1 VAARGEGLPLASAK
15 CAPLYCGQTN
25 QRGTVRILCTLVG
38 AGMLA
43 ACAPKTDETNA
54 DSAAADSVAT
64 APAASAS
71 ADPDQSTGGNGVPA
85 GYTGRTDRAGQNI
98 ADAKYTASGGRWE
111 VTTGPA
117 HIIYAAK
124 DSARGAYTVSTTID
138 QLEAPQHPEAYGLF
152 IGGQNL
158 DQPTQRYTYFV
169 VRGTG
174 EYLVR
179 VRDGSDT
186 RDVKGWTGGADVPK
200 ADGSGKATY
209 KLTAQVGA
217 DSVRFMINDK
227 TVTSVAKSAVPTDGI
242 AGLRVNHN
250 LHVMVSPVT
259 VTTGGA

>member
-1 VAARGEGLPLASAK
+1 M
-15 CAPLYCGQTN
+15 
-25 QRGTVRILCTLVG
+25 RILRTLAG
-38 AGMLA
+38 AGLLA
-43 ACAPKTDETNA
+43 ACAPKSDEAQTQT
-54 DSAAADSVAT
+54 AADSPAA

-71 ADPDQSTGGNGVPA
+71 ADPDQSAGGSGVPA
-85 GYTGRTDRAGQNI
+85 GYVGRTDRAGQNI
-98 ADAKYTASGGRWE
+98 ADAKYVASGGQWE

-117 HIIYAAK
+117 HIVYAAK
-124 DSARGAYTVSTTID
+124 DSARGTYRVTAAFD

-158 DQPTQRYTYFV
+158 DQPSQRYTYFV

-179 VRDGSDT
+179 VRDGAET
-186 RDVKGWTGGADVPK
+186 KDVKGWTGGANVPK

-209 KLTAQVGA
+209 RLAAQVGA

-242 AGLRVNHN
+242 AGVRVNHN
-250 LHVMVSPVT
+250 LHVRVTPVT
-259 VTTGGA
+259 VTAGGA

>member
-1 VAARGEGLPLASAK
+1 M
-15 CAPLYCGQTN
+15 
-25 QRGTVRILCTLVG
+25 RILWTLVG
-38 AGMLA
+38 AGIVACSPKGDDGA
-43 ACAPKTDETNA
+43 ATDSVAT
-54 DSAAADSVAT
+54 DSAAA
-64 APAASAS
+64 APAPAAS
-71 ADPDQSTGGNGVPA
+71 ADPDQSAGGSGVPA
-85 GYTGRTDRAGQNI
+85 GYTGRTDRTGQNI
-98 ADAKYTASGGRWE
+98 ADAKYSADGGRWE

-117 HIIYAAK
+117 HIVYAAK
-124 DSARGAYTVSTTID
+124 DSARGAYRVTTTID
-138 QLEAPQHPEAYGLF
+138 QLEAPAHPEAYGLF

-179 VRDGSDT
+179 VRDGGQT

-200 ADGSGKATY
+200 ADASGKATY

-242 AGLRVNHN
+242 AGVRVNHN
-250 LHVMVSPVT
+250 LHVRVTPVT
-259 VTTGGA
+259 VTTSGV

>member
-1 VAARGEGLPLASAK
+1 MKARIAVMFGALALLANAPLNAQGHGAHGSGPLHLTLADGWHARLDRAADAGPEFTTMPPGWHVTSGPASILYDPATTARGDYRVESKIFLFDPGERREGF
-15 CAPLYCGQTN
+15 G
-25 QRGTVRILCTLVG
+25 I
-38 AGMLA
+38 
-43 ACAPKTDETNA
+43 
-54 DSAAADSVAT
+54 
-64 APAASAS
+64 
-71 ADPDQSTGGNGVPA
+71 
-85 GYTGRTDRAGQNI
+85 
-98 ADAKYTASGGRWE
+98 
-111 VTTGPA
+111 
-117 HIIYAAK
+117 
-124 DSARGAYTVSTTID
+124 
-138 QLEAPQHPEAYGLF
+138 F